1 MSAEQYTTYTE
12 FIEYM
17 LEKYKQ
23 YGEEF
28 VTYLNGECANLHS
41 IADAKKISYL
51 KIYIEMW
58 ILEKETDISY

>member
-1 MSAEQYTTYTE
+1 MSADKYTTYTE

-17 LEKYKQ
+17 LEKYKH

-28 VTYLNGECANLHS
+28 VTYLNSECENLQPLS
-41 IADAKKISYL
+41 DDNKISHL

-58 ILEKETDISY
+58 ILEKDNDVYY